1 MERYCSNG
9 QHYQFWGMV
18 SDAVQYLTQSQT
30 SAKLTDSTSM
40 GQHFI
45 TKLESYLELSL
56 AFKEF
61 LLQVR
66 DIFIT
71 QHINFSHLSSSKKVS
86 MGSNTTSGTKKSS
99 IAGHST
105 ESGEA
110 LGSHLSGVALHNISK
125 IMEGMD
131 NFTLRVTRMLEIIST
146 LGQFMRIILEQRI
159 RGLPRFAGLWRV
171 DGFYE
176 EKEQEEDSL
185 GQSFNQSD
193 GVSLRTGTVPGDG
206 SVSDITL
213 ATPDYLEML
222 VSKNIMQQQ
231 QQQPVEG
238 GNGSVAE
245 AGRTTLHSE
254 ALSALKEESWVA
266 SEQSADDTT
275 PQKLQGLPKVTPT
288 NNVTIS

>member
-1 MERYCSNG
+1 MA
-9 QHYQFWGMV
+9 
-18 SDAVQYLTQSQT
+18 SDAVQHSTQSQT

-40 GQHFI
+40 GQNFI
-45 TKLESYLELSL
+45 LKLESYLELSL

-99 IAGHST
+99 TAGHSIT

-110 LGSHLSGVALHNISK
+110 LGSHLSGVALHNVSK

-131 NFTLRVTRMLEIIST
+131 NFTQRVTRMLEIIST

-159 RGLPRFAGLWRV
+159 KGLPRFAGLWRV
-171 DGFYE
+171 EGFYE

-185 GQSFNQSD
+185 GHSFNQSD
-193 GVSLRTGTVPGDG
+193 GVSFRTGTVPGDG

-222 VSKNIMQQQ
+222 VSKNMQQQ
-231 QQQPVEG
+231 QQQPMEG
-238 GNGSVAE
+238 GNGGVPE
-245 AGRTTLHSE
+245 AGRTTLHSQ

-266 SEQSADDTT
+266 SEQSADGTT
-275 PQKLQGLPKVTPT
+275 PQKLQGLHQKSST
-288 NNVTIS
+288 NTAITLSFQL